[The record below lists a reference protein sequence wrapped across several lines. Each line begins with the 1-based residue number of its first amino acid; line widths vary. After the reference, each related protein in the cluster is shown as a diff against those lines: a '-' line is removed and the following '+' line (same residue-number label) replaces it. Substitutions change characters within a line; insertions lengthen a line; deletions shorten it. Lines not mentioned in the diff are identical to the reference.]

1 MHAATRAY
9 TGSGVRLNLFGM
21 ELFDAMM
28 EGLVRAGRE
37 AARVRF
43 IGEVQARLLALR
55 LARRS
60 KRDDVVDHVLDMYR
74 RQAITDPTLTALCRE
89 LDTVDQEI
97 ERLDAA
103 LGRARG
109 NQPTRPST
117 PVVTEVT
124 SQHRPRE

>member
-1 MHAATRAY
+1 
-9 TGSGVRLNLFGM
+9 M
-21 ELFDAMM
+21 ELFDSMM

-60 KRDDVVDHVLDMYR
+60 KRDNVVDHVLDMYR

-109 NQPTRPST
+109 NQPTRTST